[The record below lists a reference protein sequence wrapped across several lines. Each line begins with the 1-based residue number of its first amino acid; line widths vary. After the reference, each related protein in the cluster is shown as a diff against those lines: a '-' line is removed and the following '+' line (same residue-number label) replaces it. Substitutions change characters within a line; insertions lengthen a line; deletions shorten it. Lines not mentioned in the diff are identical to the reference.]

1 MAQQRPNAALVEY
14 LNNFNADL
22 IGERQRIVSRSVIS
36 NAYVTRLA
44 GAVGG
49 SLRLHHTPLSLDTVS
64 VIARMLSDP
73 SQPATPIASLE
84 YVLAAHCSPHEQHFE
99 RLSLIRLLYS
109 AQFGRRISQ
118 RHGIEC
124 ID

>member
-22 IGERQRIVSRSVIS
+22 IGERQRIVSRSVIPLMH
-36 NAYVTRLA
+36 VTRLA

-84 YVLAAHCSPHEQHFE
+84 YVPAAQCSPHEQHFE
-99 RLSLIRLLYS
+99 RSLIRLLYS